1 MVEHSRCMMVVV
13 EEEAARDHV
22 SARCGLFPGVAST
35 RLHTC
40 ITRLVQV
47 GKWVFVHFSEPQFRS
62 VVVVFEAVLPPP
74 RRRPGLD
81 VEALTV
87 HLLRAAVVALV
98 RIEQLCAV
106 MSTMYRLERK
116 RR

>member
-1 MVEHSRCMMVVV
+1 VEEHSRCMMVV

-40 ITRLVQV
+40 ITVLVQV
-47 GKWVFVHFSEPQFRS
+47 GKQVFVHFSEPQFRS
-62 VVVVFEAVLPPP
+62 VLVVFEAVLPPP

-81 VEALTV
+81 VEALAV
-87 HLLRAAVVALV
+87 HLLRAAVAALV

-106 MSTMYRLERK
+106 MSMMYRLERK